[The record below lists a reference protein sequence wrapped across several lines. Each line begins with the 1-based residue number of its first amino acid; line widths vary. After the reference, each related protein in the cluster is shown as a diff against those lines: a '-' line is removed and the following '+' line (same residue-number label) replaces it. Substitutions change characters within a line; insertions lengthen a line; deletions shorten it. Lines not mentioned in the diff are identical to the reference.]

1 MNRPLSAAP
10 IRRSLAQH
18 ATTMFFPHFVGNACM
33 LVLFGTGLVEAL
45 DY

>member
-1 MNRPLSAAP
+1 LLGDGPIDRKTIDEAADALLD
-10 IRRSLAQH
+10 RLFLVSD
-18 ATTMFFPHFVGNACM
+18 ACM